1 MNFKKEVPF
10 DSAQGDIK
18 SEITFPT
25 YRKYKNNKNYFKII
39 SNNEFDEIS
48 FIGSKAIVT
57 KHITKILP
65 DRNFIYDLMHDVGTT
80 CELSSEEEFEKLL
93 TTI

>member
-10 DSAQGDIK
+10 DSVQGDIK
-18 SEITFPT
+18 SEINFPT

-57 KHITKILP
+57 KHIAKIFP
-65 DRNFIYDLMHDVGTT
+65 DRNFIYDLLHDVGNTS
-80 CELSSEEEFEKLL
+80 ELSSEEEFEKHL